1 MLYACILAAAG
12 LFGDTVLLQAFV
24 RPEALW
30 HPRVASAAPPVHG
43 TGILLMMLIWLAVG
57 PFWLAGIYTTI
68 GEALHDHPV
77 GWKTFWVW
85 GARHYGRG
93 WGLIGYMTLY
103 GVALMVFDMVGGLA
117 TFLLG
122 VRDPVV
128 DIGIAVAL
136 LIAVLLIGL
145 PWMLRMLGGLFVD
158 RLSWSASWTRSF
170 ARKNYGI
177 LLGLLLLT
185 AVVGMAAIMLL
196 SLLPAVLGIAGT
208 ILFLLADMAV
218 SIVLTTWMMAL
229 YIVTASTGQP
239 SE

>member
-30 HPRVASAAPPVHG
+30 HPRMASAAPPVHG
-43 TGILLMMLIWLAVG
+43 TGILLMTLIWLAVG

-68 GEALHDHPV
+68 GEALHDRPV

-85 GARHYGRG
+85 GARNYGR
-93 WGLIGYMTLY
+93 WGLIGYMALY
-103 GVALMVFDMVGGLA
+103 GAALMIMDMVGGLA

-128 DIGIAVAL
+128 GIGIAVAL
-136 LIAVLLIGL
+136 LIVVLLIGL

-177 LLGLLLLT
+177 ILGVLLHRRRGHGRCHAAEPPARGLRDRRNNP
-185 AVVGMAAIMLL
+185 
-196 SLLPAVLGIAGT
+196 LPARRYGREHR
-208 ILFLLADMAV
+208 ADHLDDGAV
-218 SIVLTTWMMAL
+218 HCHGLHRSA
-229 YIVTASTGQP
+229 Q
-239 SE
+239 